1 MSNRGDLKVPYV
13 SSNSGYR
20 SSKPPL
26 GLLPMKLH
34 NDKRIED
41 ITEAVVRYFEFGMAI
56 PKEWIEEY
64 NDLIEKKAK
73 E

>member
-1 MSNRGDLKVPYV
+1 MSNRGDVKVPYV
-13 SSNSGYR
+13 SSNSGY

-26 GLLPMKLH
+26 GLLPMAIH

-41 ITEAVVRYFEFGMAI
+41 ITGAVVRYFEFGYSI

-73 E
+73 K